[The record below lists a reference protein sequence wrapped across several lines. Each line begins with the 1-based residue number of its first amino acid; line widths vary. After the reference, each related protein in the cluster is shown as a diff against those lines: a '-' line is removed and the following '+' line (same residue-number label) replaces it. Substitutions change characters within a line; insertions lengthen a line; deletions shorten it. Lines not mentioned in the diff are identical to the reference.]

1 MSKDHQ
7 RSKAN
12 PSLQLSDQASKNT
25 IHIRP
30 KVIPSHFKWALILTI
45 TCFFLIGPC
54 WALYKTFEVRRLI
67 ARKDLD
73 DAQRLSTKISV
84 MLIICTVLGIFIWV
98 SILFCSVGLL
108 ITGVLLNKN
117 FI

>member
-1 MSKDHQ
+1 MKNKMTKDH
-7 RSKAN
+7 
-12 PSLQLSDQASKNT
+12 PSLQLSEQTAKNT

-30 KVIPSHFKWALILTI
+30 QSISSHFKWALILTV

-67 ARKDLD
+67 VRKDLD
-73 DAQRLSTKISV
+73 EAHRLSTKISV
-84 MLIICTVLGIFIWV
+84 MLIICTVIGAFIWV
-98 SILFCSVGLL
+98 SVLFCSVGLL
-108 ITGVLLNKN
+108 LTGFLLNKN